1 MKSAY
6 STTTRFGKLLAAGLL
21 LIVLAGCYCAEPAWA
36 GGGGHGGQSAGTEGP
51 EALNPLSPQKIK
63 GDLAL
68 WTAVVFLLLLA
79 ILWKFAWGPLMQ
91 ALERREKAI
100 AEQIAQAEQ
109 ANAQAKQLLA
119 QYQEKLQQSQE
130 EARQIIQQAR
140 RDAEELTRDLL
151 QKAKAEAE
159 AEHQRALRQID
170 AAAAAAIKELADH
183 ATALAVELAGKIVQE
198 KLSAEKHAALIQQ
211 TVARFA
217 ARHTNTN

>member
-1 MKSAY
+1 MIIAF
-6 STTTRFGKLLAAGLL
+6 RMRNPLAVWL
-21 LIVLAGCYCAEPAWA
+21 LIGVLAGCCLPGPGWAA
-36 GGGGHGGQSAGTEGP
+36 GGHAGQSAAAEG
-51 EALNPLSPQKIK
+51 ADGLNPLSPQKIK

-91 ALERREKAI
+91 ALDRREKAI

-109 ANAQAKQLLA
+109 ANAQARQLLA
-119 QYQEKLQQSQE
+119 QYQEKLQNSQE

-151 QKAKAEAE
+151 SRAKAEAE

-170 AAAAAAIKELADH
+170 AAVGVAIKELADH
-183 ATALAVELAGKIVQE
+183 AAALAVELAGKIVEE
-198 KLSAEKHAALIQQ
+198 KLSPEKHSKLIQQ

-217 ARHTNTN
+217 ARQTEIN

>member
-1 MKSAY
+1 MNSAF
-6 STTTRFGKLLAAGLL
+6 STKQPLAVWLLLA
-21 LIVLAGCYCAEPAWA
+21 VLAGCWLADTAWA
-36 GGGGHGGQSAGTEGP
+36 AGGGHGGHSASAEGP
-51 EALNPLSPQKIK
+51 DGLNPLSPQKIK

-79 ILWKFAWGPLMQ
+79 ILWRFAWGPLMQ

-109 ANAQAKQLLA
+109 ANNQAKQLLE
-119 QYQEKLQQSQE
+119 QYQQKLQQSQE

-151 QKAKAEAE
+151 QRAKAEAE

-183 ATALAVELAGKIVQE
+183 ATALAVELAGRIVQE

-217 ARHTNTN
+217 RQSDAN